1 MSDQANQQVP
11 VTATNKVRTT
21 NRASYDRQT
30 IHAILDDGLI
40 AHVAFSLDDQP
51 FVLPMAYGRIGDQ
64 LYIHGAKGTRMFKAL
79 KKGLPIC
86 INVTLVDGFVVA
98 RSAFHHS
105 MNYRSVNIHGIGR
118 LVEDRDEKYDA
129 LVAVTDHVAP
139 GRWDETRE
147 TTDKELN
154 ATAVIAVEI
163 ETAAAK
169 CRAGMPVDDEEDYA
183 TDFWAGIVP
192 IATCFGPP
200 IDDSRLKDGIP
211 VADSIKKLVARR

>member
-1 MSDQANQQVP
+1 MSSEKNQQLP
-11 VTATNKVRTT
+11 ITPTNKVRVAK
-21 NRASYDRQT
+21 RANYDRET
-30 IHAILDDGLI
+30 IHAILDDGMI
-40 AHVAFSLDDQP
+40 AHVAFCLDDQP

-64 LYIHGAKGTRMFKAL
+64 LYIHGAKGARMFKAL

-86 INVTLVDGFVVA
+86 VNVTIVDGFVVA

-105 MNYRSVNIHGIGR
+105 MNFRSVNIHGIGR
-118 LVEDRDEKYDA
+118 LVEEDDEKYDA
-129 LVAVTDHVAP
+129 LVAVTDHIAP

-154 ATAVIAVEI
+154 ATSVIAVEI

-169 CRAGMPVDDEEDYA
+169 CRAGMPVDDEEDYE

-192 IATCFGPP
+192 IATSFGPA
-200 IDDSRLKDGIP
+200 IDDARLKDGVP
-211 VADSIKKLVARR
+211 VAESIKKLVGRR